1 MLMLSRHALLRR
13 VADGE
18 EGVTGGI
25 DVGVGVQGILPVA
38 WAVRWV
44 VGVFHSGEY
53 VEVDG

>member
-1 MLMLSRHALLRR
+1 MLMLSRYVLLRR

-38 WAVRWV
+38 WAVRWA

-53 VEVDG
+53 VEVDR

>member
-25 DVGVGVQGILPVA
+25 DVGIRVHGILPVA